1 MKLLSDQSKV
11 INNLQKT
18 IDGLN
23 GTISS
28 LNVKIE
34 KMEEF
39 SKCFPLKEVSE
50 SVGKVKTSKD
60 VINEVGKE
68 VVAKVSKVVSGE
80 VFKTGG
86 VDINVTTFSKIHHS
100 KTVHENEK
108 EVIKVTK
115 H

>member
-39 SKCFPLKEVSE
+39 SKCVSPKEVSE
-50 SVGKVKTSKD
+50 SVVGKIKTSKD
-60 VINEVGKE
+60 VIKDVSKEVGKE
-68 VVAKVSKVVSGE
+68 VVAKV
-80 VFKTGG
+80 F
-86 VDINVTTFSKIHHS
+86 IRFIHS
-100 KTVHENEK
+100 KM
-108 EVIKVTK
+108 
-115 H
+115 